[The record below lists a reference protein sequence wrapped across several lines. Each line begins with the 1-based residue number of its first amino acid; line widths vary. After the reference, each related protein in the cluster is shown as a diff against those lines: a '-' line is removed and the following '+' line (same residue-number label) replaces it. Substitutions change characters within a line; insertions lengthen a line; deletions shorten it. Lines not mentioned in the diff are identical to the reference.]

1 MDEKFTG
8 KPRQK
13 PENTENP
20 PRSYLPPRPAPEPK
34 EIKEQFANKAA
45 RDNRGANRPNLPNFS
60 NRANREKAPNR
71 ANTANRG
78 GANRPG
84 QEQVAKRDTI
94 TVTLIL
100 EIVLAVL
107 MVLLCMLLR
116 STDSKTYHKAKD
128 YYWGKMKGEV
138 SKETL
143 NPVYWFEQAQLE
155 TLREG
160 IEEAVDILTGQ
171 QEIVFAEPSPEGDVS
186 PAAAGISYP
195 EPLDGQGGWFWVSAE
210 DATAKKLP
218 TGVSMLRVPLS
229 ARAVYPTYGKL
240 TSGFGFRAHPT
251 TGQPD
256 FHRGIDIAAPV
267 GSDIYSAYPG
277 TVAEIGYSAIY
288 GNYIRIQ
295 HSDTVS
301 TVYSHCSEILAT
313 LGAEVRQ
320 GERIAAVGSTGI
332 STGPHLDFELL
343 VQGVYVNPLLAFD
356 MA

>member
-8 KPRQK
+8 KPHHK
-13 PENTENP
+13 PENTDNP

-45 RDNRGANRPNLPNFS
+45 NRGANRPNLPNPS
-60 NRANREKAPNR
+60 NRANREKALNR

-84 QEQVAKRDTI
+84 NEQVAKKDTI
-94 TVTLIL
+94 TATLIL

-107 MVLLCMLLR
+107 VVLLCLLLR
-116 STDSKTYHKAKD
+116 STDSKTYNKAKD
-128 YYWGKMKGEV
+128 YYWSKMKGEV
-138 SKETL
+138 SQETL
-143 NPVYWFEQAQLE
+143 NPVYWFEQAQLASI
-155 TLREG
+155 REG

-171 QEIVFAEPSPEGDVS
+171 QEIVFQEPTPEGEVS

-195 EPLDGQGGWFWVSAE
+195 ETLDGQGGWFWVSDK
-210 DATAKKLP
+210 DAKAQKLP
-218 TGVSMLRVPLS
+218 SGVSMLKVPLS
-229 ARAVYPTYGKL
+229 ARAVYPTYGRL
-240 TSGFGFRAHPT
+240 TSGFGFRTHPT

-256 FHRGIDIAAPV
+256 FHRGIDIAAPA

-277 TVAEIGYSAIY
+277 TVAEIGNSAIY

-320 GERIAAVGSTGI
+320 GERIATVGSTGI
-332 STGPHLDFELL
+332 TTGPHLDFELL